1 MEDKIVFEAHVYK
14 IVKDVDGEITLTL
27 KVPQIYQHNVI
38 NLPTE
43 RTFRVTIEG
52 DNA

>member
-1 MEDKIVFEAHVYK
+1 MEDVIKFEAHLWKVT
-14 IVKDVDGEITLTL
+14 KDAEGEITLTL

-38 NLPTE
+38 NLPE
-43 RTFRVTIEG
+43 QKTFRVTIEG